1 VLVAEFSCEYDVCAV
16 DNISAFQL
24 SVIFRTDTLKCK
36 GKIIPVRAL
45 EALRVARG

>member
-1 VLVAEFSCEYDVCAV
+1 MLVRNRYS
-16 DNISAFQL
+16 IAF
-24 SVIFRTDTLKCK
+24 VIVSI